1 MAELWDLYDEDRNP
15 LGKTVERGKH
25 EGCAAW
31 HIVVFVVV
39 KNPRGEY
46 FITKRA
52 PGKTAPGK
60 WEFTGGSV
68 ISGEDSE
75 KGALREAI
83 EETGIDHTDSKRT
96 FIKTVKRLWDDGE
109 KGWHGDLC
117 DIWLFEADFPI
128 EKVILLPDETTDA
141 KWVSKKELEE
151 LSEKGLFCGSGI
163 LPTLKSYEEGR

>member
-1 MAELWDLYDEDRNP
+1 M
-15 LGKTVERGKH
+15 
-25 EGCAAW
+25 
-31 HIVVFVVV
+31 
-39 KNPRGEY
+39 
-46 FITKRA
+46 
-52 PGKTAPGK
+52 
-60 WEFTGGSV
+60 

-128 EKVILLPDETTDA
+128 EKVTLLPGETTDA
-141 KWVSKKELEE
+141 KWVSQKSWKSFPKKDFSAVPEY
-151 LSEKGLFCGSGI
+151 S
-163 LPTLKSYEEGR
+163 PH